1 MNIDRFKQ
9 LLESKLGD
17 SKPLISE
24 QKGYS
29 IQGESF
35 TLENSSD
42 KTMPELKL
50 FKGTTFNKVGEN
62 LVANTRFQFV
72 DSLNGLVTAGSDTT
86 STVGDESIGKYTITG
101 KVTYYCKL
109 GKFTADKS
117 KYQYFDESDGQYLIK
132 MLKPLCQSSGVVK
145 PSGTTT
151 SNHICDTDK
160 TNSKVHIGKSY
171 KYCKNGENY
180 YFIGRTP
187 EIIAKYPNWTEAT
200 GKGLEAIKT
209 KIFFK

>member
-1 MNIDRFKQ
+1 MELNRFKQ
-9 LLESKLGD
+9 LIESKLGD
-17 SKPLISE
+17 SRPLISE

-50 FKGTTFNKVGEN
+50 FKGATFNKVGEN

-117 KYQYFDESDGQYLIK
+117 KYQYFDESEGQYLIK

-180 YFIGRTP
+180 YFMGTSP
-187 EIIAKYPNWTEAT
+187 EIKSKYPSWTQAT
-200 GKGLEAIKT
+200 GKGLESIKT
-209 KIFFK
+209 KIFYK

>member
-1 MNIDRFKQ
+1 
-9 LLESKLGD
+9 
-17 SKPLISE
+17 
-24 QKGYS
+24 
-29 IQGESF
+29 
-35 TLENSSD
+35 
-42 KTMPELKL
+42 MPELKL
-50 FKGTTFNKVGEN
+50 FKGATFNKVGEN

-72 DSLNGLVTAGSDTT
+72 DSLNGLVTAGSDTI
-86 STVGDESIGKYTITG
+86 STVDDESIGKYTITG

-117 KYQYFDESDGQYLIK
+117 KYQYFDESDGQYLVK

-145 PSGTTT
+145 SSGTTT

-180 YFIGRTP
+180 YFIGTSP
-187 EIIAKYPNWTEAT
+187 EIKTKYPSWTQAT
-200 GKGLEAIKT
+200 GKGLESIKT
-209 KIFFK
+209 NIFYK

>member
-1 MNIDRFKQ
+1 MELNRFKQ
-9 LLESKLGD
+9 LIESKLGD
-17 SKPLISE
+17 SRPLISE
-24 QKGYS
+24 QKGYTV
-29 IQGESF
+29 QGESF

-50 FKGTTFNKVGEN
+50 FKGATFNKVGEN

-72 DSLNGLVTAGSDTT
+72 DSLNGLVTAGSDTI
-86 STVGDESIGKYTITG
+86 STVDDESIGKYTITG

-117 KYQYFDESDGQYLIK
+117 KYQYFDESDGQYLVK

-145 PSGTTT
+145 SSGTTT

-180 YFIGRTP
+180 YFIGTSP
-187 EIIAKYPNWTEAT
+187 EIKTKYPSWTQAT
-200 GKGLEAIKT
+200 GKGLESIKT
-209 KIFFK
+209 NIFYK